1 MGESGSILSCAV
13 TVVRGGNGRH
23 MSNRLGLVL
32 LLFVMLAV
40 GCAVTAVS
48 LRSTI
53 DASAQVA
60 MNHVTAPDPLA
71 DVLEVREQAGAG
83 GRTWAVVGFTLTI
96 LLVVGILAGWLVL
109 KPRMDKQKRLLLNS
123 MRRGNQPDRRPFPR
137 VLPHG
142 SVNDLTALPRVSAV
156 QSVPEVD
163 EGYWNE

>member
-1 MGESGSILSCAV
+1 
-13 TVVRGGNGRH
+13 
-23 MSNRLGLVL
+23 MSNRLSLVL
-32 LLFVMLAV
+32 LLFVLLVV
-40 GCAVTAVS
+40 GCGVTAVT

-53 DASAQVA
+53 DASAQAA

-123 MRRGNQPDRRPFPR
+123 MRRGNQSDRRQFPR